1 MDDLHVRGARG
12 WRWLAG
18 AALVATWL
26 LIVLGGVVRITGS
39 GMGCGP
45 DWPLCNGQVIPPM
58 DFETLLEYGH
68 RLVAAG
74 VSLLVLGLAAW
85 AWKPGRT
92 RGPGAG
98 SAAGDWRT
106 LRLISAAA
114 VAVLLV
120 QVLLGAVTVWLH
132 LPRGTVILHFGAA
145 MTLLTLL
152 AVGCCR
158 AFLPSRTLS
167 PRSWALSSPSR
178 ATGRETS
185 RAASSR
191 SDRARRLAWAGVGF
205 GAAVVLA
212 GALVANLGAAPACQG
227 FPLCNGA
234 WLPADNPLIHVHWTH
249 RTLAYGFAV
258 WALALPWTTAR
269 WRPADR
275 GARRAAW
282 TVAGLTAFQLA
293 VAAALVLH
301 GLPETL
307 QALHLAVGAAI
318 FTVLVVH
325 AWLVSHQAE
334 AEPARAAARARIR
347 AAAATG

>member
-1 MDDLHVRGARG
+1 MDDRDVQGARG

-26 LIVLGGVVRITGS
+26 LVVLGGVVRITGS

-45 DWPLCNGQVIPPM
+45 DWPLCNGQLIPPM
-58 DFETLLEYGH
+58 DFATLLEYGH

-85 AWKPGRT
+85 AWKPGRA
-92 RGPGAG
+92 RGPDAPE
-98 SAAGDWRT
+98 WRT
-106 LRLISAAA
+106 LRRISAAA

-132 LPRGTVILHFGAA
+132 LPAGTVILHFGAA
-145 MTLLTLL
+145 MTLLALL

-158 AFLPSRTLS
+158 AYLPSRTIS
-167 PRSWALSSPSR
+167 RASSNPSR
-178 ATGRETS
+178 DAG
-185 RAASSR
+185 AG
-191 SDRARRLAWAGVGF
+191 SDRTRRLAWAGVGF

-234 WLPADNPLIHVHWTH
+234 WLPADNTLVQVHWTH

-258 WALALPWTTAR
+258 WALALPWTTRR
-269 WRPADR
+269 WRPADAA
-275 GARRAAW
+275 ARRAAW
-282 TVAGLTAFQLA
+282 TVAGLTVLQLA
-293 VAAALVLH
+293 VAGALVLH

-307 QALHLAVGAAI
+307 QALHLATGAAI

-334 AEPARAAARARIR
+334 AEPARAAASPRAR
-347 AAAATG
+347 ATAVAS